1 MAEKPLIVDEKPL
14 IGEDKPLIAK
24 KKKNKTHE
32 WVKKKSL
39 SIAKGREE
47 KPLRA
52 DEKSVS
58 KAKETKILCNARRIR
73 PTESIMKAK
82 RRNKG
87 GVLKGELI
95 VWNNGGSKVVN
106 EKIKFFGGN
115 GTIAYDDEQGKKK

>member
-39 SIAKGREE
+39 SIAKGMEE
-47 KPLRA
+47 KPLIA

-58 KAKETKILCNARRIR
+58 NAKELKILCVARRIR
-73 PTESIMKAK
+73 PTKSIMKAK

-87 GVLKGELI
+87 GLLKGELI
-95 VWNNGGSKVVN
+95 KWNNGGSKVLN
-106 EKIKFFGGN
+106 EKVNFFGGT
-115 GTIAYDDEQGKKK
+115 GA